1 MGFGARSKES
11 PLINLFSVDGRSH
24 DVKLDFERLAAGYVR
39 QPTGWS
45 IPEAYLGILVS
56 AAVADG
62 SFHVEEQQQIMS
74 LARRS
79 RALSTLAPNELAAAN
94 ERVNERLQSRPEALK
109 EMCDTLPADM
119 CLPVYAHCVD
129 IILSDGEL
137 QTSEAQFLERMVPM
151 LDIDSESARRVMEV
165 LLLKASY

>member
-1 MGFGARSKES
+1 MANGMKSDGPLNVFQAFVKEDRSPFNVEQ
-11 PLINLFSVDGRSH
+11 
-24 DVKLDFERLAAGYVR
+24 LADR
-39 QPTGWS
+39 FRHRNTGWS

-62 SFHVEEQQQIMS
+62 GFHVEEQQEIMV

-79 RALSTLAPNELAAAN
+79 RALASLSAPELAAAN
-94 ERVNERLQSRPEALK
+94 EKVNDRLQSRPEALK

-137 QTSEAQFLERMVPM
+137 QASEAQFLERLVPM
-151 LDIDSESARRVMEV
+151 LDIDPESARRVMEV
-165 LLLKASY
+165 LLLKAQY

>member
-1 MGFGARSKES
+1 MANGMKSDGPLNVFQSFVKEERSPFNVEQ
-11 PLINLFSVDGRSH
+11 
-24 DVKLDFERLAAGYVR
+24 LADR
-39 QPTGWS
+39 FRHRNTGWS